1 MAPAHSSSRALH
13 TAVAAAVLP
22 LCVHAIALGA
32 PTPIIGTGA
41 RTCRLAPGADCRG
54 VAHRWRTEHHGN
66 LRGARFTAADLRGAD
81 FRGADLRRADFR
93 GAMLRHADFRGARL
107 TGATFTPAPRRGMRS
122 HEQAVCPPLIAC
134 PAADLSGASLQQA
147 ILAGADLSCGAP
159 TCAPGTGVLFEN
171 ATMNGADLSGA
182 ILQGATLQ
190 NVRVIYSVDTV
201 ANAAAF
207 STLVKL
213 AGAQWGNT
221 TCPDGTLTDTGC

>member
-1 MAPAHSSSRALH
+1 MTVRPAIPRILL
-13 TAVAAAVLP
+13 AAAAMVLG
-22 LCVHAIALGA
+22 LCGSAVTVGSPP
-32 PTPIIGTGA
+32 PTLGTGT

-54 VAHRWRTEHHGN
+54 VVHRWTAEYHGN
-66 LRGARFTAADLRGAD
+66 LRRARFTAADLRGAD